1 MRPILILILLS
12 ISASLYSQK
21 ILTLG
26 DGKSPKA
33 NIDEVA
39 WIAGHWK
46 AENFGFTN
54 EEIWTAPLGGSMMGI
69 HRSDHENYKS
79 YYEIRQITQEDE
91 TLIFR
96 LKPFFSDLTSFKE
109 KEYTRNFEL
118 VKIEKDVVYFD
129 SLTIRQVSKDRI
141 NLLMLVKDAGE
152 IYKMKYKY
160 HRVK

>member
-1 MRPILILILLS
+1 MRTILSIILLS

-26 DGKSPKA
+26 NATSP
-33 NIDEVA
+33 NTNLDQVA

-46 AENFGFTN
+46 AEKFGFTN

-69 HRSDHENYKS
+69 YRSDNENYKS

-109 KEYTRNFEL
+109 KEYTRDFKL
-118 VKIEKDVVYFD
+118 VKIEKNIVYFD
-129 SLTIRQVSKDRI
+129 SLTIKQVSKDRI
-141 NLLMLVKDAGE
+141 NLLMLVKDGGE

-160 HRVK
+160 YRVK